1 MMKKSM
7 MKGGASFDVSRD
19 APRRHLRVI
28 TMKDDHE
35 PKKRA
40 TTKLDAVSEE
50 TRRWEAQKL
59 TVLWDAAKDN
69 TSNHLSQAA
78 FAKKYKVGGQA
89 FINQMLGG
97 ERSINLKVGM
107 KFASYLRC
115 SIADFSPRL
124 RDELAIYVAFAK
136 GDQKFDDL
144 IAMMTPETAD
154 LWRKYHFLAEHD
166 KKDIAKI
173 IMDRHTSMIKAIEL
187 IGGKSAA
194 QKLSKLTKPNE
205 LID

>member
-1 MMKKSM
+1 
-7 MKGGASFDVSRD
+7 
-19 APRRHLRVI
+19 
-28 TMKDDHE
+28 MKDDDQ
-35 PKKRA
+35 PKKRP
-40 TTKLDAVSEE
+40 TTKHDAVTEE
-50 TRRWEAQKL
+50 TRRYEAQKL
-59 TVLWDAAKDN
+59 TALWDAAKDN
-69 TSNHLSQAA
+69 TSNSLSQAA

-136 GDQKFDDL
+136 ADSKFDDL
-144 IAMMTPETAD
+144 IAMMSPETAD

-173 IMDRHTSMIKAIEL
+173 IMDRYNSMMRALEM

-194 QKLSKLTKPNE
+194 QKFSNLTKPNE